1 MPNTEIQIIPTMNN
15 GNSESL
21 QATSQNRS
29 ARNRDADAGDELSR
43 VKRDLMKAEVR
54 LARARATV
62 VTAEIDVKS
71 LTTRLR
77 SLAK

>member
-1 MPNTEIQIIPTMNN
+1 MNN
-15 GNSESL
+15 SNGDSL
-21 QATSQNRS
+21 PSTAHNRT
-29 ARNRDADAGDELSR
+29 ARGREVDTGDELSR

-71 LTTRLR
+71 LTARLK

>member
-1 MPNTEIQIIPTMNN
+1 MNN

-21 QATSQNRS
+21 QATSHNRS
-29 ARNRDADAGDELSR
+29 SRNRDADAGDELSR
-43 VKRDLMKAEVR
+43 VKRELMKAEVR

-71 LTTRLR
+71 LTARLK